1 MSAGVGIW
9 KGIALKA
16 ARASLREAAVAAPE
30 PVPLPNAGAPAPI
43 LSLVRQI
50 FFPAASVRRT
60 RVLFAAADGG
70 TKVLAVCEQVG
81 RALAEMSGVTVA
93 IVEASPP
100 SGAAPNFNVSNLK
113 KTSGGVAESEWWC
126 SCSSQ
131 IGENL
136 WRVPSALISNCTDP
150 AGHWRW
156 ASETGDLPFDY
167 VLFAGV
173 VSDSETPAFCSLSD
187 GAVLVLAANQT
198 RRESALR
205 AREQLLQCN
214 AELLGAVLD
223 GRTFPVPEA
232 IYRRL

>member
-1 MSAGVGIW
+1 VSAGVGIW

-16 ARASLREAAVAAPE
+16 ARASLREAAVAAP
-30 PVPLPNAGAPAPI
+30 VPLPNAAAPAPI
-43 LSLVRQI
+43 SSLVRQI

-81 RALAEMSGVTVA
+81 QALAEMSGATVG

-100 SGAAPNFNVSNLK
+100 SAAAFNFSVSNVKK
-113 KTSGGVAESEWWC
+113 KTSAGVAESEWWR

-131 IGENL
+131 IAENL
-136 WRVPSALISNCTDP
+136 WRVPAIVMRNHSYP
-150 AGHWRW
+150 AGLDGWT
-156 ASETGDLPFDY
+156 AGDLPFDY

-173 VSDSETPAFCSLSD
+173 VSDSETPAFCSLCD

-198 RRESALR
+198 RKESALR
-205 AREQLLQCN
+205 AREYLLQCN

-223 GRTFPVPEA
+223 DRTFPVPEA